1 MRIFIFFILLFLG
14 FSAYSQDTESIKL
27 KLDELRKEKE
37 SIELRLNEINS
48 LIKGNEI
55 LLESAIL
62 QSSRDSNFVCSTS
75 IIMKAKLRTTPSG
88 SGNIIDII
96 PEKEDV
102 SVLEYAGKDY
112 WKISYNNKVGFT
124 NVVYLKNTS
133 EMILVKDCFLTEK
146 KNLEDQRRSQFEYKR
161 REELIEKYG
170 SYYADNILYKKVV
183 IGMTKEMVMEAIGYP
198 DDINTTEGSWGTH
211 EQWVYDKEDM
221 YIYFENNKLTTIQK

>member
-1 MRIFIFFILLFLG
+1 M
-14 FSAYSQDTESIKL
+14 
-27 KLDELRKEKE
+27 
-37 SIELRLNEINS
+37 N
-48 LIKGNEI
+48 
-55 LLESAIL
+55 
-62 QSSRDSNFVCSTS
+62 
-75 IIMKAKLRTTPSG
+75 AKLRTTPSG

-133 EMILVKDCFLTEK
+133 EMILVKNCFLTEK
-146 KNLEDQRRSQFEYKR
+146 KNLEDQLR

-170 SYYADNILYKKVV
+170 SYYANNILYKNIV
-183 IGMTKEMVMEAIGYP
+183 IGMTKEMVMAAIGYP